1 MVETKRPPSGAAALP
16 RRSDWIFYARGQVP
30 PAAAAALR
38 AVAKAPDDP
47 AALLVAA
54 SLHMQWCME
63 RLGAGHRVEDTETVE
78 AALSTLRLAR
88 RLALLAPQEHQSWQ
102 LVHNAAYAIQSYG
115 LAPDLGDSPS
125 RIRQDAAG
133 HLRVLAEHGKPVSLD
148 VLEASRDVVV
158 RHTLYETGRIVDGLR
173 DATMFKQRLASAGTI
188 TKPEQPSS
196 SRRLVFGEEWTG
208 YMGHI
213 GLLDCYVKGKMLGL
227 MDWEELI
234 VPVLPGKRIANRAF
248 LDRWAPWIRIIERYE
263 DAVQLAGRTTREPV
277 GLSVSLGRRETYW
290 GAAFAETQ
298 RRWEEER
305 RSPLL
310 TLGPEDHLRAAPF
323 LERLGI
329 PPGQPH
335 ICVHAREA
343 GYHKEGGSASQ
354 KHRNADIMAFIPAIE
369 RLTGA
374 GYAVVRMG
382 DPSMRPLP
390 AMPGVIDYCHHPVRD
405 PWLDVYLVASAR
417 FFLGCTSG
425 LVMVAHVFDVPTA
438 VSQFVPGCA
447 RPYTRNDLF
456 IPKRYVHT
464 QSDKPLSFREALAPP
479 VGSIFYYERLQEMG
493 IGVIDNT
500 QEEITDLAEEML
512 EQIEGGEVEADDVRS
527 LRQAYDRMNALSPW
541 FGMNGRISGRFLRRH
556 ADLMGDGQ

>member
-1 MVETKRPPSGAAALP
+1 MVEAKRPPSGAGALP
-16 RRSDWIFYARGQVP
+16 RRSDWIFYARGQVS
-30 PAAAAALR
+30 PAAAVALR

-63 RLGAGHRVEDTETVE
+63 RLGAGHRIEDAETVK

-115 LAPDLGDSPS
+115 LAPGLGEAPS
-125 RIRQDAAG
+125 RIRQEAAG
-133 HLRVLAEHGKPVSLD
+133 HLRALSEYGKPVSPD
-148 VLEASRDVVV
+148 VLEVSRDVVV
-158 RHTLYETGRIVDGLR
+158 RHALYETGCIDNGLR
-173 DATMFKQRLASAGTI
+173 DATMFKQRLASAGASAN
-188 TKPEQPSS
+188 PERPSS

-213 GLLDCYVKGKMLGL
+213 GLLDCYIKGKMLGL

-234 VPVLPGKRIANRAF
+234 VLVLPGKRIANRAF
-248 LDRWAPWIRIIERYE
+248 LDRWAPWVRIIERYE
-263 DAVQLAGRTTREPV
+263 DVVQLGLTTREPV
-277 GLSVSLGRRETYW
+277 GLSVSLGGQETYW

-310 TLGPEDHLRAAPF
+310 ILGPEDHLRAAPF
-323 LERLGI
+323 LEQLGI

-343 GYHKEGGSASQ
+343 GYHKEGSSASQ
-354 KHRNADIMAFIPAIE
+354 THRNADIMAFIPAIE
-369 RLTGA
+369 RLTRD

-382 DPSMRPLP
+382 DPSMRPFP
-390 AMPGVIDYCHHPVRD
+390 AMPGVIDYCHHPARD

-425 LVMVAHVFDVPTA
+425 LVMVAHVFGVPTA

-447 RPYTRNDLF
+447 RPYTKNDLF
-456 IPKRYVHT
+456 IPKRYVHAET
-464 QSDKPLSFREALAPP
+464 GTPLSFREALAPP
-479 VGSIFYYERLQEMG
+479 VGSVFYYGRLQEMG

-512 EQIEGGEVEADDVRS
+512 EQIEGREIESDDVCS
-527 LRQAYDRMNALSPW
+527 LRHAYDRMNALSPW
-541 FGMNGRISGRFLRRH
+541 FGLNGRISGRFLRRH